1 MYVEFTEQQQEIRAL
16 VRDFVKKEITHEVAI
31 HWDEKNEHPTELIN
45 RMRKE
50 LGLNGLTIPEEFG
63 GWGLGSV
70 EQCLVTEELSRGC
83 LGISLCFGYTGL
95 GILPILK
102 GASDEQKKKW
112 LEPVVNGDHGVSFC
126 LSEPGAGSDVPGMS
140 TTAVKKGDKYVLNGT
155 KQWITGGGNANA
167 YTVFAYT
174 DKGRGTRGVS
184 CFYVPRESPG
194 LTVGK
199 KEDKLG
205 IRASDTRQI
214 IFEDCEVPAENLI
227 GRENSGFIYALQTL
241 NASRP
246 YVAAM
251 GVGVSQAALD
261 HASKYARQREQFG
274 AKISTF
280 QAVQHM
286 LADMSIGVETS
297 RQACYLAARMSDAND
312 PRLPKYSAIAKAYCS
327 ETAMKCATD
336 AVQIFGGYG
345 YTREY
350 PVEKLMRDAK
360 ILCIF
365 EGTTQIQKNEI
376 AAYVVREAASGSK

>member
-1 MYVEFTEQQQEIRAL
+1 MYQAFTEDQIQIRDL
-16 VRDFVKKEITHEVAI
+16 VRDFTRKEITPVAHI
-31 HWDEKNEHPTELIN
+31 YDEKNEHPKELIT

-50 LGLNGLTIPEEFG
+50 LGINGLTIPEEFG
-63 GWGLGSV
+63 GMGYGSV
-70 EQCLVTEELSRGC
+70 EQCLITEEMSRGC
-83 LGISLCFGYTGL
+83 LGIALCFGYTGL
-95 GILPILK
+95 GQLPILK
-102 GASDEQKKKW
+102 GGTDAQKKKW
-112 LEPVVNGDHGVSFC
+112 LEPVIAGEHGIAFC

-140 TTAVKKGDKYVLNGT
+140 TKAEKKGDKYIINGA
-155 KQWITGGGNANA
+155 KQWITGGGSADA

-174 DKGRGTRGVS
+174 DKNRGTRGVS
-184 CFYVPRESPG
+184 CFYVPRNSPG
-194 LTVGK
+194 LIVGK

-227 GRENSGFIYALQTL
+227 GRENMGFVYALLTL

-251 GVGVSQAALD
+251 GVGVGQAALD
-261 HASKYARQREQFG
+261 YAAKYAREREQFG
-274 AKISTF
+274 QKIGTF

-286 LADMSIGVETS
+286 LADMSITVEVGREITY
-297 RQACYLAARMSDAND
+297 RAARMSDAND
-312 PRLPKYSAIAKAYCS
+312 PNLAKYSAIAKAFTS
-327 ETAMKCATD
+327 EGAMKCALD
-336 AVQIFGGYG
+336 AVQIYGGYG
-345 YTREY
+345 YTKEY

-376 AAYVVREAASGSK
+376 AAYVTKEAASGK

>member
-1 MYVEFTEQQQEIRAL
+1 MYQEFTEQQLEIRDQI
-16 VRDFVKKEITHEVAI
+16 RNFVKKEITHEVAS
-31 HWDEKNEHPTELIN
+31 HWDEENKHPEELIN

-50 LGLNGLTIPEEFG
+50 LGVNGLTIPEEYG

-102 GASDEQKKKW
+102 GASHEQKKKW
-112 LEPVVNGDHGVSFC
+112 LQPVIDGEYGISFC

-140 TTAVKKGDKYVLNGT
+140 TTAVKKGDKWVINGT
-155 KQWITGGGNANA
+155 KQWITGGGSAGA

-184 CFYVPRESPG
+184 CFYVKRDTPG

-214 IFEDCEVPAENLI
+214 IFEDCAVEEANMI
-227 GRENSGFIYALQTL
+227 GRENLGFIYALQTL

-261 HASKYARQREQFG
+261 YASKYARQREQFG
-274 AKISTF
+274 SKISSF
-280 QAVQHM
+280 QAVRHM
-286 LADMSIGVETS
+286 LADMSIGLETS
-297 RQACYLAARMSDAND
+297 RQVTYLAARMADADD
-312 PRLPKYSAIAKAYCS
+312 PRLPKYSAIAKAHAS
-327 ETAMKCATD
+327 ETAMKCALD

-345 YTREY
+345 YTKEY

-376 AAYVVREAASGSK
+376 AAYVIREAASAK